1 MISSFTMLL
10 HSYTTVNSFQLFL
23 KSFSFPPNQWNKNK
37 EENQEE
43 SDMSPLFHM
52 FQNNSFFGDLGYLMV
67 PSVGTAEYCSLL
79 LCPVEK
85 KCRQL

>member
-1 MISSFTMLL
+1 
-10 HSYTTVNSFQLFL
+10 
-23 KSFSFPPNQWNKNK
+23 
-37 EENQEE
+37 
-43 SDMSPLFHM
+43 MSPLFHM